1 MSKRNQ
7 NYKVGIY
14 LRFGDEV
21 YTSFEEM
28 ERERRRRMAMSRM
41 TPEQIEF
48 CEKMKREFEVK
59 NCLSVR

>member
-28 ERERRRRMAMSRM
+28 ERERRRRIAMSRM

-48 CEKMKREFEVK
+48 CEKMKREFEVR

>member
-28 ERERRRRMAMSRM
+28 ERERRRRMAMSKM

>member
-1 MSKRNQ
+1 MSKRNR